1 MAIDKRDLS
10 RVFQER
16 VSLLIERSGG
26 NLSRFAGDAG
36 VDRSAMT
43 SSCPPD
49 RPGCPG
55 PKPWRGSPRPT
66 A

>member
-26 NLSRFAGDAG
+26 NLSRFAGNAG

-43 SSCPPD
+43 QFLSA
-49 RPGCPG
+49 G
-55 PKPWRGSPRPT
+55 
-66 A
+66 